1 MRMPSPEV
9 PLRTETSR
17 ATAKSNE
24 ATSCCTRREK
34 IVNMVWKR
42 SCLLWYLL
50 GYKKTTMN
58 GETVNQLINQSI
70 NSTKQQHCVSF
81 HSWSSRS
88 GLFFFHLLTV
98 SSSSIAPSVCVRIWI
113 ARIFF
118 GFFFRNLLPHVL
130 FIIKTPAS
138 QRTIYNTV
146 LGDISLVLR

>member
-42 SCLLWYLL
+42 SCLLWCLL

-58 GETVNQLINQSI
+58 QSINQSI
-70 NSTKQQHCVSF
+70 RQNNNIVC
-81 HSWSSRS
+81 HSIPGRRA
-88 GLFFFHLLTV
+88 LVFFFSFLTV
-98 SSSSIAPSVCVRIWI
+98 SSSSISPSVCVRIWI
-113 ARIFF
+113 GRIFF